1 VAASSSNA
9 SSGAGGAG
17 GGSSGSRHHGRVYA
31 LQILYA
37 ADGDSEVD
45 VAGAAERWHAELDLS
60 LDDEARELAR
70 RLVLAAQERRA
81 AIDELISASSKNW
94 RLERMS
100 RVDRNILRLGTCEL
114 TAFPSVPVRVVI
126 NEAVELAKRFG
137 TTDSPAFVNG
147 ILDRIA
153 VASGRTPDT

>member
-1 VAASSSNA
+1 VSL
-9 SSGAGGAG
+9 GA
-17 GGSSGSRHHGRVYA
+17 RHYGRVYA

-37 ADGDSEVD
+37 ADGDGEVD
-45 VAGAAERWHAELDLS
+45 VAGAADRWYQEFELELDQ
-60 LDDEARELAR
+60 DAREFAREL
-70 RLVLAAQERRA
+70 VVAAAERRV
-81 AIDELISASSKNW
+81 AIDDHISSSSKNW

-114 TAFPSVPVRVVI
+114 VAFPNVPVRVTI

-153 VASGRTPDT
+153 ASLGRSPDS

>member
-1 VAASSSNA
+1 MGASVSSQ
-9 SSGAGGAG
+9 
-17 GGSSGSRHHGRVYA
+17 SGSRHHGRVYA

-37 ADGDSEVD
+37 ADGGTEVD
-45 VAGAAERWHAELDLS
+45 VAGAADQWHQEFELELDE
-60 LDDEARELAR
+60 EAREFARAIVVAASAR
-70 RLVLAAQERRA
+70 RI
-81 AIDELISASSKNW
+81 AIDEAISSSSKNW

-114 TAFPSVPVRVVI
+114 QAFPGVPVRVAI

-137 TTDSPAFVNG
+137 TTESPAFVNG

-153 VASGRTPDT
+153 NAAGRTPDS

>member
-1 VAASSSNA
+1 VSL
-9 SSGAGGAG
+9 GA
-17 GGSSGSRHHGRVYA
+17 RHHGRVYA

-37 ADGDSEVD
+37 ADGDGEVD
-45 VAGAAERWHAELDLS
+45 VAGAADQWYQELDLE
-60 LDDEARELAR
+60 LDQDARGFAREL
-70 RLVLAAQERRA
+70 VVAAAERRV
-81 AIDELISASSKNW
+81 AIDEHISASSKNW

-114 TAFPSVPVRVVI
+114 VAFPNVPVRVTI

-153 VASGRTPDT
+153 ASLGRSPES

>member
-1 VAASSSNA
+1 VSSQ
-9 SSGAGGAG
+9 
-17 GGSSGSRHHGRVYA
+17 SGSRHHGRVYA

-37 ADGDSEVD
+37 ADGGTEVD
-45 VAGAAERWHAELDLS
+45 VAGAADQWHQEFELELDE
-60 LDDEARELAR
+60 EAREFARAIVVAASAR
-70 RLVLAAQERRA
+70 RL
-81 AIDELISASSKNW
+81 AIDEVISSSSKNW

-114 TAFPSVPVRVVI
+114 QAFPSVPVRVAI

-137 TTDSPAFVNG
+137 TTESPAFVNG

-153 VASGRTPDT
+153 SATGRTPDS

>member
-1 VAASSSNA
+1 MSQ
-9 SSGAGGAG
+9 GP
-17 GGSSGSRHHGRVYA
+17 RHHGRVYA

-37 ADGDSEVD
+37 SDGSDEVD
-45 VAGAAERWHAELDLS
+45 VVSAAERWHQQFELPVEG
-60 LDDEARELAR
+60 EAHEFASRIVR
-70 RLVLAAQERRA
+70 AAAERRA
-81 AIDELISASSKNW
+81 AIDEVISAASKNW

-100 RVDRNILRLGTCEL
+100 RVDRNILRLGACEL
-114 TAFPSVPVRVVI
+114 MAFSDVPVRVSI

-153 VASGRTPDT
+153 AAIGRTPDR

>member
-1 VAASSSNA
+1 MP
-9 SSGAGGAG
+9 
-17 GGSSGSRHHGRVYA
+17 SGSRHHGRVYA

-37 ADGDSEVD
+37 ADGGTEVD
-45 VAGAAERWHAELDLS
+45 VAGAADQWHLDFELELDQ
-60 LDDEARELAR
+60 EARDFAREIVVAAEQR
-70 RLVLAAQERRA
+70 RLKL
-81 AIDELISASSKNW
+81 DELISTSSKNW

-114 TAFPSVPVRVVI
+114 LAFASVPVRVAI

-153 VASGRTPDT
+153 ISIGRTPDS

>member
-1 VAASSSNA
+1 MSSQ
-9 SSGAGGAG
+9 
-17 GGSSGSRHHGRVYA
+17 SGSRHHGRVYA

-37 ADGDSEVD
+37 SDGGTEVD
-45 VAGAAERWHAELDLS
+45 VAGAADQWHLEFELE
-60 LDDEARELAR
+60 LDDEAREFARAIVVAAAER
-70 RLVLAAQERRA
+70 RL
-81 AIDELISASSKNW
+81 AIDEVISASSKNW

-114 TAFPSVPVRVVI
+114 QAFPGVPVRVAI

-153 VASGRTPDT
+153 NATGRTPDS

>member
-1 VAASSSNA
+1 M
-9 SSGAGGAG
+9 SGQP
-17 GGSSGSRHHGRVYA
+17 GSRHHGRVYA

-37 ADGDSEVD
+37 TDGGAEVD
-45 VAGAAERWHAELDLS
+45 VAGAAERWHLELELPV
-60 LDDEARELAR
+60 DEDAKELARELVVEAQNR
-70 RLVLAAQERRA
+70 RT
-81 AIDELISASSKNW
+81 AIDELISTSSKNW

-114 TAFPSVPVRVVI
+114 LAFPAVPVRVAI

-137 TTDSPAFVNG
+137 TADSPAFVNG

-153 VASGRTPDT
+153 QAAGRSADA

>member
-1 VAASSSNA
+1 VP
-9 SSGAGGAG
+9 
-17 GGSSGSRHHGRVYA
+17 SGSRHHGRVYA

-37 ADGDSEVD
+37 ADGGTEVD
-45 VAGAAERWHAELDLS
+45 VAGAADQWHLDFELELDQ
-60 LDDEARELAR
+60 EARDFAREIVVAAEQR
-70 RLVLAAQERRA
+70 RLKL
-81 AIDELISASSKNW
+81 DELISTSSKNW

-114 TAFPSVPVRVVI
+114 LAFASVPVRVAI

-153 VASGRTPDT
+153 ISIGRTPDS